1 MFKSGT
7 RGLDT
12 GRGGSVWVE
21 GIVRPVRVSRYYVG
35 GAQEVFN
42 VLLGEFRALE
52 TMWAIVEA
60 NFTFDNYRW
69 EYHFTVTSGED
80 GLTKEHIRAVER
92 IARRHGLKYDYVI
105 VADEKNY
112 VYMYITF
119 TSRE

>member
-42 VLLGEFRALE
+42 VLLGEFRAQDTLL
-52 TMWAIVEA
+52 AIV
-60 NFTFDNYRW
+60 
-69 EYHFTVTSGED
+69 
-80 GLTKEHIRAVER
+80 
-92 IARRHGLKYDYVI
+92 
-105 VADEKNY
+105 
-112 VYMYITF
+112 
-119 TSRE
+119 